1 MARMVVTTIPM
12 ITGIKFLLAS
22 SNGSTPQIAAAGI
35 NAHGMMVPP
44 PTHIAIICPNDVKV
58 AAPASEP

>member
-22 SNGSTPQIAAAGI
+22 SNGSTPQIAATGI
-35 NAHGMMVPP
+35 NAYGVMIDFTNHYK
-44 PTHIAIICPNDVKV
+44 ICR
-58 AAPASEP
+58 